1 MKERCEKSYITGDTV
16 FIDDSV
22 VRRVRRKAIK
32 MKGQLFLR
40 LVGVHYQQ
48 CLEELGLWN
57 EKGPDV

>member
-1 MKERCEKSYITGDTV
+1 MNERCEKSYITGDTV

-32 MKGQLFLR
+32 MKGQLFLHF
-40 LVGVHYQQ
+40 VGVSYQK
-48 CLEELGLWN
+48 CLKELGIWN